1 MYSVCKQIS
10 DCTYMY
16 MVGHFCNGLK
26 FLTYANSEDPDQ
38 RSSD

>member
-1 MYSVCKQIS
+1 MCIVFASKYLIAH
-10 DCTYMY
+10 MY